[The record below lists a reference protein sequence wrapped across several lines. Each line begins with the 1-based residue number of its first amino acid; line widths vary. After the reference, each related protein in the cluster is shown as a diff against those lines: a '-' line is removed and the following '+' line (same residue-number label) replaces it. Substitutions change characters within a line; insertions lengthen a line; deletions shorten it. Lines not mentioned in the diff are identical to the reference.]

1 MITFGHQVQKNDP
14 LVKIAEEA
22 VDTFSRATLP
32 AAFLVD
38 MFPIRTEK
46 KRPLSTI

>member
-1 MITFGHQVQKNDP
+1 MISYGYKVQKHGDP
-14 LVKIAEEA
+14 LVKLAEEA

-38 MFPIRTEK
+38 IFPICTEK
-46 KRPLSTI
+46 RLFYVT